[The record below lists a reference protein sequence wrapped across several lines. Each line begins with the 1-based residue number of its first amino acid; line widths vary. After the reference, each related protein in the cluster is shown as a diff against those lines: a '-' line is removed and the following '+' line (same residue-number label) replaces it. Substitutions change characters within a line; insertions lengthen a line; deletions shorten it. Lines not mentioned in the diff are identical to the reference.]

1 MFKYVLYVRTSIRSV
16 QQESERRGDLRTIF
30 IRILVSGLYGCYTL
44 YSSVCHLPTQRV
56 VYGLTSS
63 YCSDR
68 NSSAVQCSAEQCR
81 ARHILYII
89 TISPLNFPS
98 GSVYRH
104 NKEKKG
110 QTRAEATLRLSH
122 RSTKIM
128 AFSSRMVSH
137 RRGIF
142 PMAST
147 SVDQDRAEQN
157 RRVANN
163 LSLPLAL

>member
-1 MFKYVLYVRTSIRSV
+1 MCSSTYCTYAHPYVLYNRNQRDEEIYALSLSGYWYLAYTDVIHSTALCATCPHSV
-16 QQESERRGDLRTIF
+16 LSMASHPHIVQIEI
-30 IRILVSGLYGCYTL
+30 
-44 YSSVCHLPTQRV
+44 
-56 VYGLTSS
+56 
-63 YCSDR
+63 
-68 NSSAVQCSAEQCR
+68 AVQCSAVQCR

-89 TISPLNFPS
+89 TISPLNYSS

-128 AFSSRMVSH
+128 AFSSRMVLH

-157 RRVANN
+157 RTVANN